1 MFLILS
7 KMSTGFIDAPQYLQV
22 VCFPVSGSSRGPEH
36 CGHLNVEITTPP
48 FDSVSRIEEKSRT
61 TWTCSLC
68 FSFSTRSRFF
78 LCCPNIIPWTLVKA
92 RLSLSISTLALFPH
106 HSQSLSHASTFFR
119 ADRSIM
125 HDSLLPWY
133 VLAAMKLV
141 RSSSGRSKL
150 KLPFSSLSSF

>member
-78 LCCPNIIPWTLVKA
+78 LCCPNIILWTLVKA
-92 RLSLSISTLALFPH
+92 LLSLVISTLALVPY
-106 HSQSLSHASTFFR
+106 HSQILSLTSTFFR
-119 ADRSIM
+119 SVLRLM
-125 HDSLLPWY
+125 NDS
-133 VLAAMKLV
+133 
-141 RSSSGRSKL
+141 
-150 KLPFSSLSSF
+150 